1 MLWWI
6 IGSIVGYLAVG
17 SFMAGASDCKNCDDA
32 TLTVFL
38 GPILLPFFGI
48 AELGLKCRKAT
59 LSFIEG
65 HKVARQLKE
74 AQQMKR
80 LQEHKKLLA
89 ELEKELGA

>member
-38 GPILLPFFGI
+38 EPILLPFLPFFGI
-48 AELGLKCRKAT
+48 AELGLKCRKA
-59 LSFIEG
+59 
-65 HKVARQLKE
+65 
-74 AQQMKR
+74 R
-80 LQEHKKLLA
+80 LQSCKAAKRSTTDETIA
-89 ELEKELGA
+89 RI